1 MAYNP
6 SMSLRPL
13 GAALRRLADAVPVT
27 PRGFLVAA
35 LCAGSL
41 RVYGYGSLDLVV
53 FALALSGLALLALA
67 IALVSASALWLRR
80 ADRSEPARLAPRL
93 EADRP
98 LATGFSLPALERV
111 PLATLDWSW
120 RRPAEVRCRV
130 RVEGARASEEA
141 TPTRRCEASAVAR
154 RFRIGDAFGL
164 ARIVF
169 EVEAPASF
177 VVLPAIRGLRRLSWL
192 KALASGEGIPHPA
205 GSPEGDRMEMRR
217 YVPGDSVRH
226 ILWKTFAR
234 SRQLEVRMPERSV
247 HRARRTL
254 AYLVAGPDDEA
265 AAAAARVALES
276 SALGEA
282 WLFGA
287 DGTEAPTDRLDA
299 ALRAIAR
306 SAGARPGG
314 DPESGLRRFLGSA
327 RADAATHCVVFA
339 PASRLAAASALAVA
353 ARTGGARATLVFA
366 VDGLCEGSPRRSLL
380 ERIAFA
386 DPPATGAPIALLAA
400 QLRRVAAPG
409 CAALVVD
416 RATGRVLGGDPE
428 RSWRLSA

>member
-1 MAYNP
+1 
-6 SMSLRPL
+6 
-13 GAALRRLADAVPVT
+13 VT
-27 PRGFLVAA
+27 PRGLLVGA

-53 FALALSGLALLALA
+53 FALAVSGLALLALA
-67 IALVSASALWLRR
+67 VALVSAGAFTLRR
-80 ADRSEPARLAPRL
+80 ADRSEPARFASRL

-98 LATGFSLPALERV
+98 IATGFSLPALGRV

-120 RRPAEVRCRV
+120 RSPSEVHCRV
-130 RVEGARASEEA
+130 RVEAGRAREEV
-141 TPTRRCEASAVAR
+141 TPARRCEAASVR
-154 RFRIGDAFGL
+154 RRLRVGDVFGL
-164 ARIVF
+164 ARIAW
-169 EVEAPASF
+169 ERPAAASF
-177 VVLPAIRGLRRLSWL
+177 VVLPAIRGLRRLTWL
-192 KALASGEGIPHPA
+192 QALASGEGIPHPA
-205 GSPEGDRMEMRR
+205 GRPEGDRMEMRR

-226 ILWKTFAR
+226 ILWKAFAR

-254 AYLVAGPDDEA
+254 AYLLAGPDDEA

-306 SAGARPGG
+306 SAGVHEAGG
-314 DPESGLRRFLGSA
+314 DPLRGLRRFLASA
-327 RADAATHCVVFA
+327 RADGATHCVVFA
-339 PASRLAAASALAVA
+339 PASRLDGASALAAA
-353 ARTGGARATLVFA
+353 ARAGGARATLVFA
-366 VDGLCEGSPRRSLL
+366 VDGLRDGSPRRPLL
-380 ERIAFA
+380 QRIFFA
-386 DPPATGAPIALLAA
+386 EPAPAGAPVALLAA
-400 QLRRVAAPG
+400 QLQRLAAP
-409 CAALVVD
+409 ATTALVVD
-416 RATGRVLGGDPE
+416 RATGRVVGGDPE